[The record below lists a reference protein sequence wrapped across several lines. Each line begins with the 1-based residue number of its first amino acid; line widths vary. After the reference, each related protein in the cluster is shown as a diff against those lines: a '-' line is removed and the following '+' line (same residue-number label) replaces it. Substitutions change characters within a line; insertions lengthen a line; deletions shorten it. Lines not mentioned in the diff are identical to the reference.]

1 MLLIG
6 GIMNRCLRLAR
17 RITIGVFV
25 LLGIPWDCGV
35 LKVAYADSKTTEKL
49 ADGATRL
56 EWHIV
61 PLTKAI
67 VTGLA
72 IALPPL
78 AVVESRD
85 DSGKTWRL
93 SGRASGSPAVARQ
106 DFKLALEKQ
115 GWRLDKVIPV
125 GQSQRPSNLCLWK
138 KGQQSIMLMLWED
151 GAGRSGF
158 ALGMDQ

>member
-1 MLLIG
+1 MKIATRFLL
-6 GIMNRCLRLAR
+6 
-17 RITIGVFV
+17 V
-25 LLGIPWDCGV
+25 LLVGGA
-35 LKVAYADSKTTEKL
+35 LRASATEW
-49 ADGATRL
+49 R
-56 EWHIV
+56 IV
-61 PLTKAI
+61 PLAKREA
-67 VTGLA
+67 LN

-85 DSGKTWRL
+85 DSGKTWQL
-93 SGRASGSPAVARQ
+93 SGKASGSPAVARQ